1 MLPALGCRIDS
12 PEVPPQEQRTAAVR
26 SRTQAGTA
34 QQRSP
39 PALPADKGTVCGVP
53 AQHCEEDK
61 GKVSLEL
68 RGHKLISGTLFST
81 FSLFFP
87 FLLKQS
93 LGTYCKTM

>member
-39 PALPADKGTVCGVP
+39 PALPADKGT
-53 AQHCEEDK
+53 
-61 GKVSLEL
+61 
-68 RGHKLISGTLFST
+68 
-81 FSLFFP
+81 
-87 FLLKQS
+87 QS
-93 LGTYCKTM
+93 AEFQLSIARKTRER